1 MFAVLHG
8 IQCTNSVLFYPESGN
23 GSQHH
28 SYFTITK
35 KKLNPS
41 GKSGTVC
48 PRLWDVEILLPFSA
62 MCSHSQPLLFLRK
75 VIFKREAKS

>member
-1 MFAVLHG
+1 MAFNVRTQSSSTQNLEMVVN
-8 IQCTNSVLFYPESGN
+8 IIPILQL
-23 GSQHH
+23 Q
-28 SYFTITK
+28 K

>member
-1 MFAVLHG
+1 MAFNVRTQSSSTQNLEMVVN
-8 IQCTNSVLFYPESGN
+8 IIPILQLQKN
-23 GSQHH
+23 
-28 SYFTITK
+28 
-35 KKLNPS
+35 LNPS

-48 PRLWDVEILLPFSA
+48 PRLWDVEIFLPFSA